1 MYRKTYAV
9 VDCSVLENNIKEII
23 NKYNK
28 YKYYIG
34 VVKNNAYGHGFEII
48 KYMIK
53 AGINYLAVSS
63 LEEGIKVREI
73 EKDIPILVLEPIHY
87 DDIKD
92 AIKNNITIT
101 IDNVD
106 YFNKLV
112 KDKINIKFHLKIDSG
127 MNRFGLKN
135 KEDIKYIVDNSNDSV
150 YLEGIYTQ
158 LSQGIGEEF
167 LREKNQFEELTSL
180 IDLTKIKMVHLERS
194 LTLEQH
200 DKLPYD
206 NGIRLGLIM
215 YGFNKQKYTP
225 SLKRKILDK
234 IMMKKDTFVPS
245 ILNLKTTLKFY
256 TEVMEIKEVKKGEII
271 GYGGMY
277 DVNTD
282 VRIAI
287 LPYGFADFLFINKSY
302 IVINGKKYNI
312 VVNYMDVTAI
322 IIDDTIS
329 VGDKV
334 EIFGDNISIRRASQL
349 AGVNVYKLLTSIT
362 PRVPRIYKYNDKEY
376 EKEL

>member
-1 MYRKTYAV
+1 MYRRTYALI
-9 VDCSVLENNIKEII
+9 DCDALENNIKEIKE
-23 NKYNK
+23 KYNE

-34 VVKNNAYGHGFEII
+34 VVKNNAYGHGFESV

-53 AGINYLAVSS
+53 GGINYLAVSS
-63 LEEGIKVREI
+63 LEEALKLRNI
-73 EKDIPILVLEPIHY
+73 EKNIPILILEPINY
-87 DDIKD
+87 EYLDI
-92 AIKNNITIT
+92 AIKNNLTIT

-106 YFNKLV
+106 YFNKLL
-112 KDKINIKFHLKIDSG
+112 KDKIKIKFHLKIDSG

-135 KEDIKYIVDNSNDSV
+135 KNDVKYIVDNSNDNL

-158 LSQGIGEEF
+158 LSCGIGNEF
-167 LREKNQFEELTSL
+167 LKERKQFEDLTSL
-180 IDLTKIKMVHLERS
+180 INLNNIPIVHLERS

-225 SLKRKILDK
+225 SWKRKLLDK
-234 IMMKKDTFVPS
+234 ILMKKDNFVPS
-245 ILNLKTTLKFY
+245 ILNLETTFKFY
-256 TEVMEIKEVKKGEII
+256 TEVIEIKEVKAGEII

-277 DVNTD
+277 DTSSD

-287 LPYGFADFLFINKSY
+287 LPYGFADFLYINKSY
-302 IVINGKKYNI
+302 VYINGKKYNI
-312 VVNYMDVTAI
+312 VVNYMDVTAV
-322 IIDDTIS
+322 IIDSTVK
-329 VGDKV
+329 VGDRV
-334 EIFGDNISIRRASQL
+334 EIFGDNISIRRASQT
-349 AGVNVYKLLTSIT
+349 ANVNVYKLLTSVT
-362 PRVPRIYKYNDKEY
+362 NRVPRVYKYKNKEY